1 MQLIAS
7 LTSPFARKIR
17 ILLLEK
23 SIPCELV
30 VDIPWNA
37 DTQVPHYNPLGKV
50 PVLVSDAG
58 QPIYD
63 SPVIAE
69 YLDTVV
75 SEPLFLPDDRRRAI
89 DVKLGEALADGIV
102 DAAVAIF
109 VERKR
114 PPERQDG
121 EWIDRQQGK
130 IEHGLTALVK
140 QLCGGRYLVDGQLT
154 LADIAAGCAL
164 GYLDFRFPD
173 IDWRG
178 EHPELLAYAE
188 ALFQRPSFGKTRP
201 PL

>member
-23 SIPCELV
+23 NIPCELI

-37 DTQVPHYNPLGKV
+37 DTQVPHHNPLGKV
-50 PVLVSDAG
+50 PVLISDAG
-58 QPIYD
+58 QAIYD

-69 YLDTVV
+69 YIDTIA
-75 SEPLFLPDDRRRAI
+75 SAPLFLPEDRRQAI
-89 DVKLGEALADGIV
+89 DVKIGEALADGIV

-114 PPERQDG
+114 PPERQEG
-121 EWIDRQQGK
+121 EWADRQQGK
-130 IEHGLTALVK
+130 IERGLAALARQLHGRPHLV
-140 QLCGGRYLVDGQLT
+140 GDRLT

-173 IDWRG
+173 IDWRT
-178 EHPELLAYAE
+178 EHPELQPYAE
-188 ALFQRPSFGKTRP
+188 SLFQRPSFVKTRP

>member
-1 MQLIAS
+1 MKLIAS

-17 ILLLEK
+17 VLLLEK

-102 DAAVAIF
+102 
-109 VERKR
+109 
-114 PPERQDG
+114 
-121 EWIDRQQGK
+121 
-130 IEHGLTALVK
+130 
-140 QLCGGRYLVDGQLT
+140 
-154 LADIAAGCAL
+154 
-164 GYLDFRFPD
+164 
-173 IDWRG
+173 
-178 EHPELLAYAE
+178 
-188 ALFQRPSFGKTRP
+188 
-201 PL
+201 